1 VLFLPLFHRE
11 NPLAKVRELG
21 EFLPDCFQAFVP
33 LAVSDLSLCVR
44 MGLTPVLVIQLL
56 KVRDLGTKPPDFF
69 T

>member
-1 VLFLPLFHRE
+1 MLFFPLLHRE
-11 NPLAKVRELG
+11 DPLAKASELG
-21 EFLPDCFQAFVP
+21 KFLADCFQAFVP

-44 MGLTPVLVIQLL
+44 AGLTPVLVIQLL